1 MNEKKEKSI
10 MQKIKQM
17 GSRILAFTLALAL
30 SISPAAGTM
39 TAYAS
44 ETDDKEPPVKAHDI
58 IKDISDTDFAVET
71 CMEGIAYDET
81 KETVT
86 LSAISDEEGNA
97 YDSNLPGTYVAEYLV
112 VPKDESEVY
121 FISRNV
127 ILTDTEGL
135 AETQTNGGETQ
146 KTDTEESEESGE
158 EEPMTE
164 TEITILSSVEEDAE
178 ALQALEEDI
187 ENGKVM
193 LFSTASTSLSRSSS
207 VSLVKGATIYYPSY
221 LGSYFTCWFTV
232 NGKVAYCIE
241 SHKSSPPSGDYV
253 AEVLDTNTNLQ
264 KALYYGY
271 GGAGDIT
278 GSYLSGYSTELK
290 YIYTHIAA
298 SYAYAG
304 TNAFAGCDYDALVQ
318 YGVIAY
324 INKLFGMDEPPT
336 GELELSK
343 TSVSAEMSGDIQ
355 KISTIKLTGDSRNK
369 ITISLPDNVTG
380 YNKTAGK
387 SSTGGNLAVYGGD
400 SFYFEAPLSVTGTFK
415 SGKLYGS
422 VGETWR
428 TLVVSTGNGDQNIGV
443 FESESASPV
452 SFTVDWLEM
461 TRISLIKK
469 DAETGNPLSGAV
481 YNIYTDKACSN
492 LLMKMSAT
500 NTSGKTVSDYFDAS
514 VKTVYVKEI
523 IAPENYILNETVYTV
538 KVEAG
543 KTISVEVENR
553 PVKGEVYLHKIDVE
567 TNAFVSQGD
576 ATMVGAVYGLYA
588 KSDIVHPDGKT
599 GVLHK
604 AGSLIVQGS
613 VNAKGELSFKD
624 LWLGEMFVKEIS
636 NPEGYAMDDTVYDAT
651 LTYGGQKKEIVT
663 KEITVREQVMKQ
675 AFSLIKISED
685 GEQTEVNLV
694 EKAGFKVYLIRSLSK
709 VKDGTLKPGNGSY
722 YMAEDFKNYDFTGES
737 VAVLYENGQATPI
750 QEMFTDSKGY
760 LVSPELP
767 YGSYVVEESTV
778 PDNLLK
784 VDPFVVNITKDSR
797 EPMTWR
803 IFDDRP
809 FQFLLKIVKKDAQT
823 GKTVLGK
830 EASYKIYDCDNKE
843 YVEQTIYYPKRE
855 KISVFATTDE
865 GYLLTPEKLKSGT
878 YRIEEVKAPAGF
890 VLAGSEEVLVSA
902 GNEISLL
909 EINTGGVYQKQAA
922 RAIEITVGSGTVH
935 EVDPD
940 SGIPIVTVEQKNNE
954 QVGSLTVTKT
964 GGQLQAVSGDG
975 LFDKIVR
982 GLSKVAE
989 VFTGVDYDHK
999 IFHKFVYADG
1009 GVSGAKFEIYAKEDI
1024 VSPDGAVDKDG
1035 NPVIRYRKDDLI
1047 AVLITEDGSAAL
1059 NNLPLGSYYMKE
1071 VVAGENLVLNAEVKE
1086 FTISADNDTVAVVYE
1101 DVSYYN
1107 ERQKIEVSIE
1117 KKDSVSKEA
1126 IAGVVFGLYAKEDIV
1141 SVQGEALVEKDTLI
1155 EQKATDEAGKLTF
1168 ASDLP
1173 HGSYYVKELLR
1184 SPGYLPNE
1192 TVWEVEITY
1201 QNQNESIVVKEL
1213 AVENQPTET
1222 RLTKTDITSGEELEG
1237 ATLQIINSDGEV
1249 VEAWVSTKEPHVVY
1263 ALPEGEYILHEEI
1276 APFQNGYVTAEDITF
1291 AVYEDGTVTEVEMKD
1306 DISKLDVSKSD
1317 LTTGDELKGAA
1328 LQILDKDGNVLEEW
1342 VSTGKPHWVEK
1353 LPVGEELTLR
1363 EIIAPKGFAVAED
1376 ITFTLDDTAGVQKVE
1391 MKDDYIYGKIRIEKT
1406 DSETGKALAGAKF
1419 EIRNKTTG
1427 EVEGTLTT
1435 DSKGVAES
1443 DKLLLGRYGT
1453 DGIKELFE
1461 YECVEVKAPEGYE
1474 LDETPIPV
1482 SFELEKDSEPI
1493 ITVTLEVKN
1502 KPIPNQKSNAPKT
1515 GDATNI
1521 IGLLGLVLASLSCIT
1536 WILVRRKK
1544 KK

>member
-1 MNEKKEKSI
+1 

-17 GSRILAFTLALAL
+17 GGRILAFTLALTL
-30 SISPAAGTM
+30 GISPAAGTM
-39 TAYAS
+39 SAYAS
-44 ETDDKEPPVKAHDI
+44 EADTKEPSVKAYDI
-58 IKDISDTDFAVET
+58 TKDISDTDFAIET
-71 CMEGIAYDET
+71 CMEGISYDET
-81 KETVT
+81 NETVT
-86 LSAISDEEGNA
+86 LSAISGEEGNA
-97 YDSNLPGTYVAEYLV
+97 YDPNLPGTYVAEYMV
-112 VPKDESEVY
+112 VPKDESESY

-135 AETQTNGGETQ
+135 AENETNGGETQ
-146 KTDTEESEESGE
+146 KTDSKESEDSE
-158 EEPMTE
+158 ETEPVTE
-164 TEITILSSVEEDAE
+164 TEITILSSAKEDEE
-178 ALQALEEDI
+178 ALQELEADI
-187 ENGKVM
+187 ENGSVL
-193 LFSTASTSLSRSSS
+193 LFSTASASLSGSST
-207 VSLVKGATIYYPSY
+207 VSLVKGDIIYYPSY
-221 LGSYFTCWFTV
+221 LGSYSTCWFTV

-264 KALYYGY
+264 KAIYYGY

-278 GSYLSGYSTELK
+278 GSYLSGYSTDLK

-304 TNAFAGCDYDALVQ
+304 TNAFAGCSYDALVQ

-343 TSVSAEMSGDIQ
+343 TSVSAQRSGDIQ
-355 KISTIKLTGDSRNK
+355 KTSTIKLTGDSRNK
-369 ITISLPDNVTG
+369 VTISLPDNVTG
-380 YNKTAGK
+380 YNKTTGK

-400 SFYFEAPLSVTGTFK
+400 SFYFEAPLFVTGTFK

-469 DAETGNPLSGAV
+469 DANTGNPLSGAV
-481 YNIYTDKACSN
+481 YGIYTDKACSS

-523 IAPENYILNETVYTV
+523 TAPENYVLNESVYTV
-538 KVEAG
+538 TVEAG
-543 KTISVEVENR
+543 KTISVEAENR
-553 PVKGEVYLHKIDVE
+553 PVKGEIYIHKIDVE
-567 TNAFVSQGD
+567 TNAFVNQGD

-599 GVLHK
+599 GVLYK
-604 AGSLIVQGS
+604 AGSLIAQGS
-613 VNAKGELSFKD
+613 INTKGELSFKD
-624 LWLGEMFVKEIS
+624 LWLGEMYVKEIT
-636 NPEGYAMDDTVYDAT
+636 NPEGYTVDDTVYDAT

-663 KEITVREQVMKQ
+663 KEITVIEQVMKQ

-685 GEQTEVNLV
+685 GGQTEVDLV
-694 EKAGFKVYLIRSLSK
+694 EKAGFKVYLIRNLSK

-722 YMAEDFKNYDFTGES
+722 YTADDFKNYDFTGES
-737 VAVLYENGQATPI
+737 VAVLYENGQAAPI

-778 PDNLLK
+778 PDDLVK
-784 VDPFVVNITKDSR
+784 VNPFVVNITKDSR

-803 IFDDRP
+803 VFDDRP

-823 GKTVLGK
+823 GETVLGK
-830 EASYKIYDCDNKE
+830 EASYKIYDCDNEE
-843 YVEQTIYYPKRE
+843 YVEQTVYYPKKE
-855 KISVFATTDE
+855 VISVFHTNDE

-878 YRIEEVKAPAGF
+878 YRIEEVKAPVGF
-890 VLAGSEEVLVSA
+890 VIAGSEESLISG
-902 GNEISLL
+902 GNAISLL
-909 EINTGGVYQKQAA
+909 EITTEGTYQEKAQK
-922 RAIEITVGSGTVH
+922 AIEITVGSGTAH
-935 EVDPD
+935 EADPD
-940 SGIPIVTVEQKNNE
+940 SGVAIVTVEQKNDE
-954 QVGSLTVTKT
+954 QVGSLTITKT
-964 GGQLQAVSGDG
+964 GEQLQAVKGDG
-975 LFDKIVR
+975 ILDRIAI

-989 VFTGVDYDHK
+989 VFTGVDYSDR
-999 IFHKFVYADG
+999 IFHAFVYSVG
-1009 GVSGAKFEIYAKEDI
+1009 GVTGAEFEVYAGEDI
-1024 VSPDGAVDKDG
+1024 ASPDGAVDKNG
-1035 NPVIRYRKDDLI
+1035 NPMIRYRKDDLI
-1047 AVLITEDGSAAL
+1047 AALKTEDGTATL

-1071 VVAGENLVLNAEVKE
+1071 VVAGENLVLNTEVKA
-1086 FTISADNDTVAVVYE
+1086 FTISADDDTVAVIYE
-1101 DVSYYN
+1101 GVSYYN

-1117 KKDSVSKEA
+1117 KTDSVSKEA

-1141 SVQGEALVEKDTLI
+1141 SVQGDVLVEKDMLI
-1155 EQKATDEAGKLTF
+1155 EQKSTDEAGKLTF

-1184 SPGYLPNE
+1184 APGYLPNE
-1192 TVWEVEITY
+1192 TVWEVEIAY
-1201 QNQNESIVVKEL
+1201 QNQNESIVAKEL

-1222 RLTKTDITSGEELEG
+1222 KLTKTDITTGEELEG
-1237 ATLQIINSDGEV
+1237 ATLQIINAEGEV
-1249 VEAWVSTKEPHVVY
+1249 VEEWVSTKEPHIVY
-1263 ALPEGEYILHEEI
+1263 ALPEGEYTLHEEI
-1276 APFQNGYVTAEDITF
+1276 APFENGYVTAAEITF
-1291 AVYEDGTVTEVEMKD
+1291 AVHEDGAVTEVEMKD
-1306 DISKLDVSKSD
+1306 DISKLDVSKKD
-1317 LTTGDELKGAA
+1317 LTTGEELKGAT
-1328 LQILDKDGNVLEEW
+1328 LQILDKDGEVLEEW
-1342 VSTGKPHWVEK
+1342 VSTGEPHRIEK

-1376 ITFTLDDTAGVQKVE
+1376 ISFILDDTAKVQKVE
-1391 MKDDYIYGKIRIEKT
+1391 MKDDYIYGKIRIEKV

-1427 EVEGTLTT
+1427 EAEGTLTT
-1435 DSKGVAES
+1435 DSEGAAES
-1443 DKLLLGRYGT
+1443 DKLLLGTYGT
-1453 DGIKELFE
+1453 DCIKKLFE
-1461 YECVEVKAPEGYE
+1461 YECVEVEAPKGYE

-1482 SFELEKDSEPI
+1482 SFALEKDSEPI
-1493 ITVTLEVKN
+1493 ITVTLKVTN
-1502 KPIPNQKSNAPKT
+1502 KPIPSEKSDAPKT

-1521 IGLLGLVLASLSCIT
+1521 IGLLGLGLASLSGIT

-1544 KK
+1544 RK

>member
-1 MNEKKEKSI
+1 
-10 MQKIKQM
+10 MQKIKQL
-17 GSRILAFTLALAL
+17 GSRILAFTLALTL
-30 SISPAAGTM
+30 GISPAAGTM

-44 ETDDKEPPVKAHDI
+44 EADTKESPVKAYDI
-58 IKDISDTDFAVET
+58 TKDISDTDFAIET
-71 CMEGIAYDET
+71 CMEGISYDET

-97 YDSNLPGTYVAEYLV
+97 YDPNLPGTYVAEYMV
-112 VPKDESEVY
+112 VPKDESESY

-127 ILTDTEGL
+127 ILTDAEGL
-135 AETQTNGGETQ
+135 AENETNGGETQ
-146 KTDTEESEESGE
+146 KTDTEESEDSE
-158 EEPMTE
+158 EAEPVTE
-164 TEITILSSVEEDAE
+164 TELTILSSVKEDEE
-178 ALQALEEDI
+178 ALQELEADI
-187 ENGKVM
+187 ENGTVL
-193 LFSTASTSLSRSSS
+193 LFSTASASLSRGGT
-207 VSLVKGATIYYPSY
+207 VSLVKGDRIYYPSY

-304 TNAFAGCDYDALVQ
+304 TNAFAGCSYDALVQ

-324 INKLFGMDEPPT
+324 INKLFGMDVPPT

-343 TSVSAEMSGDIQ
+343 TSVSAQRSGDIQ
-355 KISTIKLTGDSRNK
+355 ITSTIKLTGDSRNK

-380 YNKTAGK
+380 YNKTTGK

-469 DAETGNPLSGAV
+469 DVNTDNSLSGAV
-481 YNIYTDKACSN
+481 YGIYTDKACSN

-523 IAPENYILNETVYTV
+523 TAPENYVLNETVYTV

-543 KTISVEVENR
+543 KTISVEVTNS
-553 PVKGEVYLHKIDVE
+553 PVKGEVYIHKIDAE

-576 ATMVGAVYGLYA
+576 AVMVGAVYGLYA

-599 GVLHK
+599 GVLYK
-604 AGSLIVQGS
+604 AGSLIAQGS
-613 VNAKGELSFKD
+613 INAKGELSFKD
-624 LWLGEMFVKEIS
+624 LWLGEMYVKEIS
-636 NPEGYAMDDTVYDAT
+636 APEGYTVDDTVYDAT

-685 GEQTEVNLV
+685 GEQTEVDLV
-694 EKAGFKVYLIRSLSK
+694 EKAGFKIYLIRNLSK

-722 YMAEDFKNYDFTGES
+722 YTADDFKNYDFTGES

-778 PDNLLK
+778 PDNLVK
-784 VDPFVVNITKDSR
+784 VAPFVVNITKDSR
-797 EPMTWR
+797 ESMTWR
-803 IFDDRP
+803 VFDDRP

-823 GKTVLGK
+823 GEMVLGK
-830 EASYKIYDCDNKE
+830 EASYKIYDCDNEE
-843 YVEQTIYYPKRE
+843 YVKQTVYYPKKE
-855 KISVFATTDE
+855 VISVFHTNDE

-890 VLAGSEEVLVSA
+890 VLAGNEEALVSG
-902 GNEISLL
+902 GNAISLL
-909 EINTGGVYQKQAA
+909 EITTEGTYQKQAQK
-922 RAIEITVGSGTVH
+922 AIEITVGSGTAH

-940 SGIPIVTVEQKNNE
+940 SGVAIVTVEQKNNE
-954 QVGSLTVTKT
+954 QVGSLTITKT
-964 GGQLQAVSGDG
+964 GEQLQAVKGDG
-975 LFDKIVR
+975 ILDKIAR
-982 GLSKVAE
+982 SLSNMAA

-999 IFHKFVYADG
+999 MFYTFVYADG
-1009 GVSGAKFEIYAKEDI
+1009 GVTGAEFEVYAGEDI
-1024 VSPDGAVDKDG
+1024 VSPDGAVDKNG

-1047 AVLITEDGSAAL
+1047 ATLTTKDGTVAL
-1059 NNLPLGSYYMKE
+1059 NNLPLGSYYVKE
-1071 VVAGENLVLNAEVKE
+1071 VVAGENLVLNTEVKT
-1086 FTISADNDTVAVVYE
+1086 FDISADDDTVAVAYE
-1101 DVSYYN
+1101 GVAYYN
-1107 ERQKIEVSIE
+1107 ERQKIEICIE
-1117 KKDSVSKEA
+1117 KMDSVSKEA
-1126 IAGVVFGLYAKEDIV
+1126 IAGVVFGLYAKKDII
-1141 SVQGEALVEKDTLI
+1141 SVQGDVLIEKDTLI

-1184 SPGYLPNE
+1184 APGYLPNE
-1192 TVWEVEITY
+1192 SVWEVEIAY
-1201 QNQNESIVVKEL
+1201 QNQNESIVIKEL
-1213 AVENQPTET
+1213 VVENQPTET
-1222 RLTKTDITSGEELEG
+1222 KLTKTDITTGKELEG
-1237 ATLQIINSDGEV
+1237 ATLQILNAEGEV
-1249 VEAWVSTKEPHVVY
+1249 VEEWVSTKEPHIVY
-1263 ALPEGEYILHEEI
+1263 ALPEGEYTLHEKI
-1276 APFQNGYVTAEDITF
+1276 APFENGYVTAEDITF
-1291 AVYEDGTVTEVEMKD
+1291 TVNEDGTVTEVEMKD
-1306 DISKLDVSKSD
+1306 DISKLGVSKKD
-1317 LTTGDELKGAA
+1317 LTTGEELEGAT
-1328 LQILDKDGNVLEEW
+1328 LQILDKNGKILEEW
-1342 VSTGKPHWVEK
+1342 VSAGEPHRVEK

-1376 ITFTLDDTAGVQKVE
+1376 ITFILDDTAEIQKVE

-1427 EVEGTLTT
+1427 KVEGTLTT
-1435 DSKGVAES
+1435 DSDGAAES
-1443 DKLLLGRYGT
+1443 DKLLLGTYGI

-1461 YECVEVKAPEGYE
+1461 YECVEVEAPKGYE

-1482 SFELEKDSEPI
+1482 SFALEKDSEPT
-1493 ITVTLEVKN
+1493 ITVTLEVTN
-1502 KPIPNQKSNAPKT
+1502 KPIPSEKSDAPKT

-1521 IGLLGLVLASLSCIT
+1521 IGLLGLGLASLSCIT

-1544 KK
+1544 RK